1 MVNRFG
7 CRCLMIRFGSDTS
20 VFIVV
25 KKFSNFTGKGRPYRY
40 LVMYTKFRFVIAL
53 FVLLLLVACD
63 RPVLT
68 EAPVPAAEEIDH
80 VKAKV
85 VELMVDAVVEEPKS
99 KPLDISPRDYS
110 FGYWLNGMRKHADDA
125 SPHVLCLESGYAGF
139 RLDLGDLGQAR
150 FGRFDQALSYTE
162 ALEAGATRLEQL
174 KPVELAI
181 ELESKGRVFRAVSCN
196 GGVDSDRR
204 KLKDAWLWESGR
216 MTQHYELLDLNFEDA
231 DGVSLACHG
240 SLDIMMWPN
249 SLTFTTELA
258 PSYVYADGWHHGVE
272 GNGLCVIE
280 KPWKV
285 PHDARLEPQELS
297 VECWVKVP
305 EELESAA
312 HGYLLAKNGHLGTPG
327 HYGFSIRHGAVTA
340 HLNVARAAE
349 TRRSIAQR
357 GRSFKANAWNHLV
370 LTYDGVAMKF
380 YINGV
385 LQGTETVGQLRL
397 PGNGALVLGQR
408 ADGHGGVTSA
418 LYDQVRVWNRALTQQ
433 EVQAHNKEPRRVGHV
448 RALQYDENFDGYGA
462 NGVVTPEWSD
472 VTFRIRLK
480 GETESDTWLAEEQ
493 VAGVW
498 ELGEKK
504 QLTLNCDF
512 DAAAGPQDAISVKVS
527 TPKDGDTQA
536 VFDPAYN
543 CYVAEVSKV
552 TRDWKTGYTDIRNY
566 DDFDVVVENTGET
579 AINVPFLFYLRNPAN
594 ITGMLPMLCDADGVP
609 TGIPVQLSKNWHYA
623 KLGAYLRG
631 TMQLPVG
638 PGESKTYKL
647 RIAYGFYG
655 TLPSV
660 SHAQLSLV
668 GYGGLGRWD
677 QLAIGCWGETICFD
691 MDMSCVDVAV
701 TDVRMLMARN
711 GKDGGKWN
719 WTDAGWG
726 GDWLCVNDAKHRKHY
741 FSEMKTAYQ
750 AHGPCLSEVDY
761 DGHYGSQREVAVQ
774 AKVQTLRTDDYA
786 RTFQTFKYSF
796 DQTVSVEKGWLF
808 KMGRTGGYV
817 TPKVAY
823 GNRDGL
829 IQEHDVPNGLKV
841 GDEFLPKTTLTGEGP
856 WWVAFPGAYHN
867 NNKDWGTGYRALVIR
882 SYKAVIGGKAYNNP
896 TVSFPAYHPAGAE
909 LSNLD
914 CLLTAPAGVSA
925 FNAGDSLELEV
936 EWITLP
942 RVADDYYGPNET
954 FRSHVTDNPS
964 SWKTTYREAIGND
977 LKVVVEGGTVLHN
990 YPIIIQAEQSDVRV
1004 SIDGGV
1010 GYVPIRFEGLKRAT
1024 GTMLYQIVDGVETAL
1039 DQSVH
1044 GNDFWQTDYDAKTQS
1059 YQLTFNL
1066 PLNLGGATEWR
1077 LRSE

>member
-1 MVNRFG
+1 MQRS
-7 CRCLMIRFGSDTS
+7 C
-20 VFIVV
+20 
-25 KKFSNFTGKGRPYRY
+25 
-40 LVMYTKFRFVIAL
+40 
-53 FVLLLLVACD
+53 

-68 EAPVPAAEEIDH
+68 LVSLLSLVGCDQKPPASAPVVSTPEVTVTSE
-80 VKAKV
+80 V
-85 VELMVDAVVEEPKS
+85 VPSSVDGTA
-99 KPLDISPRDYS
+99 PLVTPDPLPISPRDYS

-125 SPHVLCLESGYAGF
+125 TPHVLCLESGYAGF
-139 RLDLGDLGQAR
+139 GLDLGDFSQAR

-181 ELESKGRVFRAVSCN
+181 ELESQGTVFRAVSCK
-196 GGVDSDRR
+196 GGVDADRR
-204 KLKDAWLWESGR
+204 KLKGAWLWESAR

-231 DGVSLACHG
+231 NGRALACHG

-258 PSYVYADGWHHGVE
+258 PSYVYADGWHHGVK
-272 GNGLCVIE
+272 GDGLCVIE

-285 PHDARLEPQELS
+285 PHDARLEPQGLT

-349 TRRSIAQR
+349 TRRSISQR

-397 PGNGALVLGQR
+397 SGNGALVLGQR

-433 EVQAHNKEPRRVGHV
+433 EVQAHSKEPGRLSAARG
-448 RALQYDENFDGYGA
+448 LQYDEDFDSYGA
-462 NGVVTPEWSD
+462 AKVVTPVWNN
-472 VTFRIRLK
+472 VTMRVRLK
-480 GETESDTWLAEEQ
+480 GEGAADTWQVEKK
-493 VAGVW
+493 VAGAW
-498 ELGEKK
+498 KIGQKNT
-504 QLTLNCDF
+504 LTLNCDL
-512 DAAAGPQDAISVKVS
+512 APEALPKEAVSVQVS
-527 TPKDGDTQA
+527 TLEEGATPVK
-536 VFDPAYN
+536 FDPEFN
-543 CYVAEVSKV
+543 CYVAEV
-552 TRDWKTGYTDIRNY
+552 TRTKRGWDVGYTDIRNY
-566 DDFDVVVENTGET
+566 DDFDIVVENTGET
-579 AINVPFLFYLRNPAN
+579 AVNVPFLFYLRNPAQ
-594 ITGMLPMLCDADGVP
+594 ITGMCPILCDAEGVP
-609 TGIPVQLSKNWHYA
+609 TGIPVQLSKNWHYG
-623 KLGAYLRG
+623 KLGAYFRG
-631 TMQLPVG
+631 SMQLPSK
-638 PGESKTYKL
+638 PGTSTYKL

-655 TLPSV
+655 TLPSA
-660 SHAQLSLV
+660 SHSQLSLV

-711 GKDGGKWN
+711 GKDGNKWG

-786 RTFQTFKYSF
+786 RTFQSFKYTF
-796 DQTVSVEKGWLF
+796 DETVSVEKGWLY

-829 IQEHDVPNGLKV
+829 LEAHDVPNGLKV

-867 NNKDWGTGYRALVIR
+867 NNKDWGTGYRALIVR
-882 SYKAVIGGKAYNNP
+882 SYKAVIGGKTYSNP
-896 TVSFPAYHPAGAE
+896 TVSFPAYHSAGAG

-914 CLLTAPAGVSA
+914 GLLTAPAGVTA

-954 FRSHVTDNPS
+954 FRTHVADNPS

-977 LKVVVEGGTVLHN
+977 LKVAVEGGTVLHN

-1044 GNDFWQTDYDAKTQS
+1044 GNDFWQTDYDAKAGS
-1059 YQLTFNL
+1059 YKLTFNL
-1066 PLNLGGATEWR
+1066 PLNHGGVTEWR